1 MVVSQ
6 DPGETERVHPVRAID
21 RHDLHGQSALLSQA
35 DLLVFGGGGLCND
48 YWLTRPADVLDD
60 AWGGL
65 PYYLRLPLLAC
76 LCDVPVAVYAQGVG
90 PLVTPEARRMVR
102 HVFNQ
107 AAVITV
113 RDKYSA
119 KLLRDLQV
127 TVPVTTSADPAFS
140 LAPDD
145 DEGRAVLRSC
155 GVPEGQ
161 VPLIGVSVRPFA
173 SITAGRLNL
182 LARSVGEF
190 AASLGAHVV
199 ILPFCRRGSS
209 ADFDCS
215 KTFADALPENLA
227 STIVEAEL
235 TPRGMLAAI
244 GEMDCMLAMRYHACI
259 FAVRQHVPFTAVAYD
274 PKVDSLL
281 AEVGAKELTPL
292 NPNILE
298 RELVTAKLEQVW
310 KVRDRIGKA
319 LARAADRF
327 RGRVP
332 RTGDQICKLL
342 EQRPRVLGPA
352 APRQTRALWA
362 PDIHRKSVRKQL
374 EEAQEQ
380 LAKVRDQLAETRGQ
394 LGRSREETADTRR
407 QADVTNKQRE
417 QLLSDARQAVKKAD
431 EKLNILR
438 AEKSRLQAELSQ
450 AERRVAEVRKTLEQ
464 ADQTLNDL
472 RSERS
477 GLQERNRKAAL
488 QAAKVEAQLEGA
500 ERVLEELR
508 RRAEA
513 AEAGAKS
520 AETQRD
526 QLQDR
531 ARQHEQQLEEARH
544 AAKDANAALD
554 SLRSERDELHRDLEA
569 AKRQT
574 QVAEAA
580 TEAAEKQRSDLEQS
594 LAEELGTAR
603 RQAEAADTERARLE
617 TRLSQ
622 GDQEL
627 QKARQAAKTGEDT
640 ASALR
645 SEREELGSD
654 LQEARRQIQAAATQA
669 EAVRKRQGELEAQLC
684 QRAEQ
689 LKEAKQNVERLRQ
702 KGEALDKK
710 CRFADERARDVAE
723 QLQQL
728 WDTPT
733 WQLLNRLHN
742 SRAIGGSWRLVKRAV
757 PMRAKEYVK
766 RRIRRSSDRR
776 ADPVVAGP
784 TPTTAAEPP
793 TRAAPGATGPIE
805 GKASSPLD
813 TPADPGPAAPS
824 SKSGPPTSRTTGQLI
839 RDLGEFLDRVER
851 SDRPDLVVFVSGVKY
866 VQSEGQ
872 RVTQIVRE
880 FIRNDVPVLLLY
892 FRWQSEYQQ
901 AVPVADEPLF
911 FQLPMDLFEAH
922 KKGVLDYPFRSSLR
936 RTCVFEFPHPWTFQW
951 VNEYNAAGWRTVY
964 DIIDDW
970 EEFHEA
976 GKAIWYEPAVE
987 QYLCANASAV
997 AAIVPLLAEKARGWV
1012 PDLKVETIPNGV
1024 SPDSFDMSLPPKPLP
1039 RGKLTV
1045 GYFGYLA
1052 QAWFDWEMVAK
1063 IAANRPDWVFHIV
1076 GYGEKIPVK
1085 LTDNVHLL
1093 GKVPHHLLYSYAQN
1107 WDVGMV
1113 PFKPT
1118 TLSKGADPIKV
1129 YEYLTLGLP
1138 VVTTDIPHLRDYPG
1152 VYVAESP
1159 EEFDRYL
1166 EVAGSKG
1173 KLGSDV
1179 KPFLEK
1185 CTWYRRGLA
1194 LLEAAHR
1201 GRCERVLV
1209 AGGAPR

>member
-1 MVVSQ
+1 MVADFRGRFKDVELMVVSQ

-102 HVFNQ
+102 YVFDQ

-113 RDKYSA
+113 RDRYSA

-127 TVPVTTSADPAFS
+127 SVPVTTSADPAFS

-173 SITAGRLNL
+173 SVTAGRLSL
-182 LARSVGEF
+182 LARSVGEL

-199 ILPFCRRGSS
+199 ILPFCRRGNS

-215 KTFADALPENLA
+215 RAFAGALPENVA

-235 TPRGMLAAI
+235 TPRGMLGAI
-244 GEMDCMLAMRYHACI
+244 GEMDYMLAMRYHACI
-259 FAVRQHVPFTAVAYD
+259 FAICQHVPFTAVSYD

-281 AEVGAKELTPL
+281 AETGIEELAPL
-292 NPNILE
+292 NPNALD
-298 RELVTAKLEQVW
+298 RELVIAKREQVW
-310 KVRDRIGKA
+310 NARDGIGRA
-319 LARAADRF
+319 LARASDRL
-327 RGRVP
+327 RARVP
-332 RTGDQICKLL
+332 RTGDEICKLL
-342 EQRPRVLGPA
+342 EQSPRRLGPA
-352 APRQTRALWA
+352 ASRGSGALWV
-362 PDIHRKSVRKQL
+362 PDVHRKSVRAQL

-380 LAKVRDQLAETRGQ
+380 LAKVRGQLVGTQAQLARG
-394 LGRSREETADTRR
+394 REEMAEVRR
-407 QADVTNKQRE
+407 QADTTGKQRE
-417 QLLSDARQAVKKAD
+417 QLLSEARQAVKEAD
-431 EKLNILR
+431 EKLNVLR
-438 AEKSRLQAELSQ
+438 EEKTLLQSELGQ
-450 AERRVAEVRKTLEQ
+450 VERRVAEVRRALEQ

-477 GLQERNRKAAL
+477 KLQERYRKAEL
-488 QAAKVEAQLEGA
+488 QAAKAEAQVEGA
-500 ERVLEELR
+500 KLAIEELG

-513 AEAGAKS
+513 AEARAKN
-520 AETQRD
+520 AEGQRD

-531 ARQHEQQLEEARH
+531 LRQHEQRLE
-544 AAKDANAALD
+544 DVGQALKKAD
-554 SLRSERDELHRDLEA
+554 ETLNTLRSERDELRRDLRE
-569 AKRQT
+569 AKRQI
-574 QVAEAA
+574 QAAEAA
-580 TEAAEKQRSDLEQS
+580 TEAAQKQRSDLEQS
-594 LAEELGTAR
+594 LTGELRTAR
-603 RQAEAADTERARLE
+603 RQAEAANTERTRLE
-617 TRLSQ
+617 MRLSERDREFQ
-622 GDQEL
+622 RSA
-627 QKARQAAKTGEDT
+627 KAADDRAD
-640 ASALR
+640 ALR
-645 SEREELGSD
+645 SEQERLGRELE
-654 LQEARRQIQAAATQA
+654 EARRQIQAAATQA
-669 EAVRKRQGELEAQLC
+669 KVAQKRQAEIEAQLN
-684 QRAEQ
+684 QRGKE
-689 LKEAKQNVERLRQ
+689 LTEAKQNVERLR
-702 KGEALDKK
+702 KEGEALDRKY
-710 CRFADERARDVAE
+710 RFADERARDVAE

-728 WDTPT
+728 WDSPT

-742 SRAIGGSWRLVKRAV
+742 SRVIGGTWRLVKRAV
-757 PMRAKEYVK
+757 PVRAKESVK
-766 RRIRRSSDRR
+766 RRIRKSSDQR
-776 ADPVVAGP
+776 ADPVVA
-784 TPTTAAEPP
+784 EPP
-793 TRAAPGATGPIE
+793 TREAPGTVGPQAE
-805 GKASSPLD
+805 KASGPDAQS
-813 TPADPGPAAPS
+813 TKPA
-824 SKSGPPTSRTTGQLI
+824 PPKPRTTGQVI
-839 RDLGEFLDRVER
+839 RDLGEFLDRVEQ
-851 SDRPDLVVFVSGVKY
+851 SDRPDLVVFVAGVKY

-901 AVPVADEPLF
+901 AVPVSDEPLF

-922 KKGVLDYPFRSSLR
+922 KKVVLAYPFRSSLR
-936 RTCVFEFPHPWTFQW
+936 RTCVLEFPHPWTFQW
-951 VNEYNAAGWRTVY
+951 VNEFNAAGWRTVY

-1012 PDLKVETIPNGV
+1012 PDLEVATVPNGV

-1052 QAWFDWEMVAK
+1052 QAWFDWKMVAK
-1063 IAANRPDWVFHIV
+1063 IAAGRPDWIFHIV

-1107 WDVGMV
+1107 WDVGIV

-1152 VYVAESP
+1152 VYVAEST

-1166 EVAGSKG
+1166 GVAGTGG

-1179 KPFLEK
+1179 RSFLEK

-1201 GRCERVLV
+1201 GRCERVLA
-1209 AGGAPR
+1209 AGGASR